1 MLKIISCSILLA
13 SLFSCAAVNT
23 IALRT
28 TADVIQAGSDEA
40 LTEGNYEH
48 FKAATPANLKLLEG
62 LWFSDQKNKT
72 LLGLLVKGYS
82 AFAFA
87 VAETEALEDILLEKA
102 KSQKID
108 QVLMLYE
115 KAIYYGEK
123 YLQESGISKKE
134 LWNKEFPSKL
144 KNRFNEQLD
153 KEDYVTVFY
162 FGQALGSSINIQR
175 QNLVKMSF
183 MNHSLQTLNYICE
196 KEPSI
201 EYGSCDLFQAVLM
214 ASIPSIMGGS
224 QVKARKMFKKLIKS
238 RPTNLLAHLSFI
250 QYHIIPMMEED
261 EYFGEMAKLQKKI
274 GHWYGLQKGMKT
286 KYTRLY
292 ERDRFFNLFNA
303 ISKERYKTLKK
314 LKNELF

>member
-1 MLKIISCSILLA
+1 MLKFISCSVLLA
-13 SLFSCAAVNT
+13 SLVSCAAVNT

-28 TADVIQAGSDEA
+28 TANVIHAGSDEA

-62 LWFSDQKNKT
+62 LWFSDQQNKT

-87 VAETEALEDILLEKA
+87 VAETEALEEILLEESSSK
-102 KSQKID
+102 KID

-115 KAIYYGEK
+115 KAVFYGEK
-123 YLQESGISKKE
+123 YFQELGITKKE
-134 LWNKEFPSKL
+134 LWNKNFPSKL
-144 KNRFNEQLD
+144 GKVFDD
-153 KEDYVTVFY
+153 KLSPEDYVTVFY

-183 MNHSLQTLNYICE
+183 MNHSLQTLDYIC
-196 KEPSI
+196 KKQPSI
-201 EYGSCDLFQAVLM
+201 ERGSCDLFQAVLM

-238 RPTNLLAHLSFI
+238 QPANLLAHLSFI

-261 EYFGEMAKLQKKI
+261 EYFGEMEKLQKKI
-274 GHWYGLQKGMKT
+274 RNWYGLQKGMRS
-286 KYTRLY
+286 KYTRIY

-303 ISKERYKTLKK
+303 ISKERYQTLGK